1 MNNEHQ
7 PEFKSVTPEE
17 EHSEPLSNIN
27 HKVFSSDL
35 PDTTSQ
41 VQEVK
46 IIPST
51 VSTSPQDVQMAD
63 VMPQPVVKVL
73 SPAGV
78 EYVFMTV
85 ALLTTEF
92 GLGSVLIALFNGKT
106 SFSVLAYP
114 AALLI
119 VAVPVFAWLFLRLK
133 KAELLNIGRRFDASK
148 RRSTQFI
155 QIFNFLITFFTTI
168 GFIAAIFSK
177 MAGQYNGSLVKLF
190 LDVLV
195 VWIVSGGVL
204 VYYWLDEHKK
214 RI

>member
-17 EHSEPLSNIN
+17 GHSEPLSNIN

-35 PDTTSQ
+35 PNTTSQ

-51 VSTSPQDVQMAD
+51 ASTSPQDMSTAD

-133 KAELLNIGRRFDASK
+133 KSELLNVGRRFDASK

-155 QIFNFLITFFTTI
+155 QIFNFIITFFTTI

-195 VWIVSGGVL
+195 VWVVSGGVL